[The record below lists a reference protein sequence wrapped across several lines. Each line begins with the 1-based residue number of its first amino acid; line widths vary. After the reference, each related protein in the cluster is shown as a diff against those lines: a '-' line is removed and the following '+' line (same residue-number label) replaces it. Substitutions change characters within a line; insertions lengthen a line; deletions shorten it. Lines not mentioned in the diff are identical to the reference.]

1 MTGKVTPKFTLYM
14 DGLSIMNSSGLLH
27 SYLSLVATAQK
38 HYTGHQ
44 WYIVNNWNGG
54 DNL

>member
-27 SYLSLVATAQK
+27 SCLSLVATAQK
-38 HYTGHQ
+38 HTIQG
-44 WYIVNNWNGG
+44 ISGT
-54 DNL
+54 